1 MLKISVCIA
10 THERPA
16 LLQRLLTTLSLQT
29 RPADEII
36 VSDSSVSLR
45 PDHIVESFAN
55 ANPQLNI
62 KLIHSQSRAL
72 PYQRWWAYQHSGG
85 EVVLFLD
92 DDIQMDPRALG
103 SLDDAYKTL
112 CADGRDYPA
121 GIGFLMRW
129 EDDDQSF
136 RDRNSLKERWL
147 GTSGH
152 PSGGVTPGGLTVSP
166 AGLNSDH
173 PVEVDQLS
181 GGAMSFRREV
191 IDRIGLLD
199 HLVSL
204 YDQGIGR
211 TEDGVFSFCARQH
224 GKLYYLTQ
232 PLVLHPAAAKMNGT
246 SHPYAIGGW
255 RLGLAGTWGKA
266 HTMRWL
272 ASDQVACL
280 RQWCQVSSLECGRSL
295 FEIMK
300 RPLGWANWQRLAGA
314 LYGLARTLAGWHTI
328 PPTPSSMLSSTST
341 INPYSKCDLTDSDGK
356 ARSCGWCSKVGE

>member
-16 LLQRLLTTLSLQT
+16 LLQSLLTTLSRQT
-29 RPADEII
+29 RSADEII
-36 VSDSSVSLR
+36 VSDSSVSL
-45 PDHIVESFAN
+45 HSGAIVESFAN
-55 ANPQLNI
+55 ANPRLNI
-62 KLIHSQSRAL
+62 KLIRSQSRAL
-72 PYQRWWAYQHSGG
+72 PYQRWWAFQHSVG

-92 DDIQMDPRALG
+92 DDIRLDPGALG
-103 SLDDAYKTL
+103 SLADAYKTL
-112 CADGRDYPA
+112 CVDGRDYPA
-121 GIGFLMRW
+121 GIGLLMRW

-136 RDRNSLKERWL
+136 RDRNSFKERWL

-191 IDRIGLLD
+191 IERIGLLD

-211 TEDGVFSFCARQH
+211 TEDGVFSFCARQY

-272 ASDQVACL
+272 SANRKACRKAWL
-280 RQWCQVSSLECGRSL
+280 RYSLLELARAVY
-295 FEIMK
+295 
-300 RPLGWANWQRLAGA
+300 RAGA
-314 LYGLARTLAGWHTI
+314 NPLDTSAWGRLGGASFGIVRTIVYWRCIAPYPGSRDETNTTFHQQGEARAETG
-328 PPTPSSMLSSTST
+328 LSSQQS
-341 INPYSKCDLTDSDGK
+341 
-356 ARSCGWCSKVGE
+356 

>member
-16 LLQRLLTTLSLQT
+16 LLQRLLTTLSLQS

-45 PDHIVESFAN
+45 SEAIVEFVAK

-72 PYQRWWAYQHSGG
+72 PYQRWWAFQHSCG

-92 DDIQMDPRALG
+92 DDIQLDPAALAA
-103 SLDDAYKTL
+103 LDHAYKTL
-112 CADGRDYPA
+112 CVDGCDHPA

-136 RDRNSLKERWL
+136 RDRNSFKERWL

-152 PSGGVTPGGLTVSP
+152 RAGGVTPGGLTVSP

-191 IDRIGLLD
+191 INRVGLLD

-211 TEDGVFSFCARQH
+211 TEDGVFSFCARQY

-232 PLVLHPAAAKMNGT
+232 PLVLHPGAADMNGT
-246 SHPYAIGGW
+246 SHPYATAGW

-272 ASDQVACL
+272 SSSREACL
-280 RQWCQVSSLECGRSL
+280 NAWLRYSLLEAVRAMYRTGVN
-295 FEIMK
+295 
-300 RPLGWANWQRLAGA
+300 PLEASAWGRLAGA
-314 LYGLARTLAGWHTI
+314 SIGIIRTILFWRNIAPYPGSHQETNKRLEQQYEARSGAN
-328 PPTPSSMLSSTST
+328 LSSPQT
-341 INPYSKCDLTDSDGK
+341 
-356 ARSCGWCSKVGE
+356 